1 MEAQFVGLFAVLML
15 CGLSTANADTYT
27 YAVEG
32 PLVAIGNFEPNNTIS
47 GTITIDEPSRRIIA
61 ADLVVPPYDFTNIV
75 FVSVTDTATD
85 RLQVEL
91 YVTDTAR
98 DAFLQVYFGDNYP
111 GPGLGNLQS
120 GHIPLCTLISP
131 LLFLT
136 LLIMAIFLGTLF
148 LFLALEACPPLP
160 APGPVAGAG
169 LPGLIAA
176 CAGLL
181 GWWRRRRENCLNS
194 ARRFCAVHEPQ
205 LEFCRRA

>member
-1 MEAQFVGLFAVLML
+1 METQFVGLFAVLML

-47 GTITIDEPSRRIIA
+47 GTITIDQPSGTIIA
-61 ADLVVPPYDFTNIV
+61 ADLVVPPHDFTNIV

-120 GHIPLCTLISP
+120 GHIPLLYVDFPPPFPDPPYYAYFPGDTISVSC
-131 LLFLT
+131 
-136 LLIMAIFLGTLF
+136 
-148 LFLALEACPPLP
+148 LEACPPLP

-169 LPGLIAA
+169 LPGLILAS
-176 CAGLL
+176 CGLL
-181 GWWRRRRENCLNS
+181 GWWRRRRKI
-194 ARRFCAVHEPQ
+194 A
-205 LEFCRRA
+205 